1 MIAGMTQERLHDLE
15 REKYYAVGAARAL
28 GAHAGVKVGT
38 GSMLTQE
45 KAIEGAYRRKQEI
58 LAKETGYRRSKLW
71 NEAEELKRMG
81 RKAKKSSAWS
91 AGASLLTGG
100 YDFGKTMG
108 WKGFA

>member
-1 MIAGMTQERLHDLE
+1 MMAAGTGLDIYGKLKAGKDAKEQAYKAAELRVQEAGMIAGMTQERLHDLE

-58 LAKETGYRRSKLW
+58 L
-71 NEAEELKRMG
+71 
-81 RKAKKSSAWS
+81 
-91 AGASLLTGG
+91 
-100 YDFGKTMG
+100 
-108 WKGFA
+108 